1 MTEPV
6 STERHLSSFGTITPR
21 FLMQIEDSGVLRNTN
36 WSRNPIIFF
45 PFPLSYPGRTYAVCF
60 DIEEKGKHLGNSQS
74 LSFPSLLT
82 HQWAEGRECWLDVR
96 EAGSEIK
103 KKKIVEVLLF
113 SISIVLGRTK
123 YISVYELQ
131 NTNCVVSIISQC
143 ELHLCLIELYLFL
156 YLTLFLGR
164 GFAQSAEKLVQGL

>member
-1 MTEPV
+1 MKQEV
-6 STERHLSSFGTITPR
+6 KL
-21 FLMQIEDSGVLRNTN
+21 
-36 WSRNPIIFF
+36 
-45 PFPLSYPGRTYAVCF
+45 
-60 DIEEKGKHLGNSQS
+60 
-74 LSFPSLLT
+74 
-82 HQWAEGRECWLDVR
+82 
-96 EAGSEIK
+96 K

-156 YLTLFLGR
+156 YLHSVLKDLHR
-164 GFAQSAEKLVQGL
+164 AKQAKLVQGL